1 MIVITTKNELVQKI
15 SEIKNDNK
23 TIGFV
28 PTMGFLH
35 DGHVKL
41 LEEARKA
48 NDFVVL
54 SIFVNPLQFG
64 PNEDFD
70 SYPRNARKDEE
81 IARLAGVDFIFTP
94 SVLEMYPKKPTYTV
108 TVGSRV
114 DVLCGRSR
122 EGHFDGVATVLTKL
136 FNLIE
141 PNRAY
146 FGMKDAQQVAVVD
159 GLITEF
165 NYPID
170 LVTVPTV
177 REEDGLAKS
186 SRNVYLSEIERSQA
200 IVIYKSLV
208 MAKQKINQGM
218 RDKEEI
224 KSFISSLI
232 SNESDGI
239 IDYVEILSYP
249 ELDEIEIMNGKI
261 ILAIA
266 VKFTKARLIDNI
278 TFEVE

>member
-81 IARLAGVDFIFTP
+81 IAKLAGVDLIFTP

-108 TVGSRV
+108 TVESRV

-208 MAKQKINQGM
+208 MAKQKISQGM

-239 IDYVEILSYP
+239 IDYIEILSYP
-249 ELDEIEIMNGKI
+249 ELDEIEVMNGKI

-278 TFEVE
+278 TFEVK

>member
-81 IARLAGVDFIFTP
+81 IAKLAGVDLIFTP